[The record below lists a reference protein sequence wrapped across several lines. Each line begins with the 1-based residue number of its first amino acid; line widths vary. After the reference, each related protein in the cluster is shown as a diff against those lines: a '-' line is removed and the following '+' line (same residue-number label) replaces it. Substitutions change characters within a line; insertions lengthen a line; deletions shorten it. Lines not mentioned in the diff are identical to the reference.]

1 MNLLKEHFFTHKNQD
16 MPEKEF
22 ALNNQKIKEAKLKEK
37 GIFYFSHWPI
47 SDNFTEKKLLKI
59 VESLAELLEEKEIPY
74 DGISVEQD
82 DVKEEPLLVVH
93 MDRET
98 RALDLGEDF
107 PTMFMNLDVLRII
120 SGKYKQYEY
129 K

>member
-1 MNLLKEHFFTHKNQD
+1 MNLLKEHIFTHKNQD

-37 GIFYFSHWPI
+37 GIFYFSHWPV
-47 SDNFTEKKLLKI
+47 SDIFTEKKLLKI

-74 DGISVEQD
+74 NGISVEQD

>member
-1 MNLLKEHFFTHKNQD
+1 MNLLKEHIFTHKNQD

-22 ALNNQKIKEAKLKEK
+22 VLNNQKIKEAKLKEK
-37 GIFYFSHWPI
+37 GIFYFSHWPV
-47 SDNFTEKKLLKI
+47 SDTFTEKKLLKI

-74 DGISVEQD
+74 NGISVEQD